1 MVTEEST
8 LRETV
13 IDRIIASLEEAADKE
28 PLEFNWDRGYHAGLK
43 VARQIVREQ
52 HLTVLAFAGQVEALA
67 RAEGRFPTVLERAAS
82 LADFGDWQENE
93 RRLAWGDR

>member
-28 PLEFNWDRGYHAGLK
+28 PLESNWDRGYHAGLK
-43 VARQIVREQ
+43 VARQIVQSQ
-52 HLTVLAFAGQVEALA
+52 HLNELVRGAQVEALA
-67 RAEGRFPTVLERAAS
+67 SAQERAAS
-82 LADFGDWQENE
+82 LADFADWQENE